1 MIIVDISLAEPGM
14 ELLRDLRDS
23 TGKVILKAGEKLNKE
38 LIENL
43 KESETR
49 FLLVRTR
56 SDEKDPVLLFLKNVM
71 NI

>member
-38 LIENL
+38 LIE
-43 KESETR
+43 T
-49 FLLVRTR
+49 
-56 SDEKDPVLLFLKNVM
+56 
-71 NI
+71 